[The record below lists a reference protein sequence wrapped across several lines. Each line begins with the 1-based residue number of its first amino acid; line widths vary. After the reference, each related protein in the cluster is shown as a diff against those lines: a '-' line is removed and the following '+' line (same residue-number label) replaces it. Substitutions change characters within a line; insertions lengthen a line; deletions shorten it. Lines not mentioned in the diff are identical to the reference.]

1 MCADPSR
8 KGRFHGSASGYGG
21 GHDRNHAHLI
31 VIVLLL
37 ALASMVVVPGAVLL
51 AIPLVVILAFV
62 LAAPAARGA
71 TASRGGTWVEDQEPS
86 GAVGEALT
94 LRNTWGREAVTASRQ
109 RTQE

>member
-71 TASRGGTWVEDQEPS
+71 YREPGWTLGRGS
-86 GAVGEALT
+86 GAK
-94 LRNTWGREAVTASRQ
+94 RGRRRGADAAQYLGS
-109 RTQE
+109 